1 METLLSNVLA
11 VTLLAFVVLILTAVI
26 RQPAFRHAAWLLVLV
41 KLCVPPFLVVAVV
54 PAPST
59 LVEVPIIEISDVSE
73 PIEYTPIAVVPVED
87 NSLSLWTIGCGLWIA
102 GAVVWWFVV
111 AVRIVKFRRVLRRT
125 TPASDETDERIAD
138 LASKLGLRRM
148 PVVRMTDLAIPPFVW
163 AIFGRA
169 RIVLPRSLWEILSPA
184 ERDAVLAHELAH
196 LRRGDEWVRRLE
208 LIVIGVYWWFPV
220 AWWAMRKLRDA
231 EESCCD
237 GWVLWALPESAT
249 PYATALVSTVSFVS
263 SPARMPIAASGAATF
278 RGLQRR
284 LTMIL
289 KQPPARGVSR
299 PMAVALFAIAMLV
312 IPFRLGSVLAD
323 ELVQKEKPKPTPA
336 VVPGEADP
344 KSPIDKKVIL
354 VADELK
360 KMSGQSNQLD
370 ALRDELELLT
380 VQSETKKLQV
390 QGAEV
395 SLQAAQRRFE
405 RMKQLLKNNT
415 GSQAELDDAL
425 AAVEALSV
433 QVKLKTAELREHEV
447 RMNQVARRLNVAGS
461 PKQPAPIKN
470 PNPTNEPVEGGKKVP
485 PVNKTPAPEKV
496 KAPNSLPDLLNKYK
510 TAIQESEQN
519 QRRQAEQIEE
529 LTRKLQIL
537 EAELKKSK
545 QP

>member
-1 METLLSNVLA
+1 
-11 VTLLAFVVLILTAVI
+11 
-26 RQPAFRHAAWLLVLV
+26 
-41 KLCVPPFLVVAVV
+41 
-54 PAPST
+54 
-59 LVEVPIIEISDVSE
+59 
-73 PIEYTPIAVVPVED
+73 
-87 NSLSLWTIGCGLWIA
+87 
-102 GAVVWWFVV
+102 VWWFVV

>member
-1 METLLSNVLA
+1 M
-11 VTLLAFVVLILTAVI
+11 
-26 RQPAFRHAAWLLVLV
+26 
-41 KLCVPPFLVVAVV
+41 
-54 PAPST
+54 
-59 LVEVPIIEISDVSE
+59 
-73 PIEYTPIAVVPVED
+73 
-87 NSLSLWTIGCGLWIA
+87 
-102 GAVVWWFVV
+102 
-111 AVRIVKFRRVLRRT
+111 
-125 TPASDETDERIAD
+125 
-138 LASKLGLRRM
+138 
-148 PVVRMTDLAIPPFVW
+148 
-163 AIFGRA
+163 
-169 RIVLPRSLWEILSPA
+169 
-184 ERDAVLAHELAH
+184 
-196 LRRGDEWVRRLE
+196 RRLE

-496 KAPNSLPDLLNKYK
+496 KAPNSLPDPRLLTFSVSSELRPEKVKAPNSLPDLLNKYK